1 VVADEVHT
9 LAEQSRNSAEKISE
23 DISMLAAEVGH
34 VAQDIETQS
43 SGVAN
48 LSGLPDTIKTSSE
61 RTAETADHTRSV
73 ADTLKDL
80 ACTRY
85 SQA

>member
-1 VVADEVHT
+1 VVADEVRT

-34 VAQDIETQS
+34 VEQDIETQS

-48 LSGLPDTIKTSSE
+48 LSRLLHTIRTSSE
-61 RTAETADHTRSV
+61 RTTETADHTRSV
-73 ADTLKDL
+73 ADTLKNL
-80 ACTRY
+80 ARTRY